1 MRKSVGTLVL
11 SLLLAAAC
19 SEPFDLAGSDSEIV
33 VQCII
38 DNTERQ
44 ELVLYRTLES
54 ARSNMDYINEA
65 DAYLEDITAEG
76 KEIYFSYSRPGHYY
90 IHGFTPVP
98 GHQYKLTVLIEGHGP
113 ISASTTFP
121 HQAVLEYN
129 ANAHCHIVVSESNPE
144 ARDSLYD
151 CGPSDYIT
159 HFRIIRGSEDP
170 TWFMDTRS
178 SKGGDYIDTEPPMPI
193 YLATTYPDTDTYN
206 ATGPAVGDIIQKN
219 QDWYNKLTSNQFTL
233 NYIIRGAGGTA
244 IVPYPE
250 VAETISARFLE
261 SPSHYKAIRTFLS
274 EKFDNGMPV
283 PEFSVAFLYYGGFT
297 PMNSGQG
304 FPDQYVNRMI
314 NDRNQSLYVFS
325 VSEEYDR
332 YLKDLMVEPN
342 QDWLRLFNR
351 KTIYSNIEG
360 AAGLFGARADCELI
374 PVKEWFGINWEE
386 Q

>member
-1 MRKSVGTLVL
+1 MKSWLALFFT
-11 SLLLAAAC
+11 LLLAAAC
-19 SEPFDLAGSDSEIV
+19 SEQIELVGFDQEIV
-33 VQCII
+33 VQSVLVNGSRQSLSLYWTGNNGSEGKYI
-38 DNTERQ
+38 DGAT
-44 ELVLYRTLES
+44 
-54 ARSNMDYINEA
+54 
-65 DAYLEDITAEG
+65 AYLEDITEG
-76 KEIYFSYSRPGHYY
+76 KGQIPFSSSGKGSYHLNG
-90 IHGFTPVP
+90 ITPVP
-98 GHQYKLTVLIEGHGP
+98 GHEYRLTVLIDKHGP
-113 ISASTTFP
+113 ITACTTFP

-144 ARDSLYD
+144 AKDSLYD
-151 CGPSDYIT
+151 CGPSEYIT
-159 HFRIIRGSEDP
+159 HFRIIRGSENP

-178 SKGGDYIDTEPPMPI
+178 SKSGDYIDTEPPMPI

-283 PEFSVAFLYYGGFT
+283 PEFSVAFLYYGSFT
-297 PMNSGQG
+297 PMYSGQG

-314 NDRNQSLYVFS
+314 NDWNQSLYVFS

-374 PVKEWFGINWEE
+374 PVKEWFGINWEKE

>member
-1 MRKSVGTLVL
+1 MKSWQALFFT
-11 SLLLAAAC
+11 LLLAAAC
-19 SEPFDLAGSDSEIV
+19 SEQIELVGFDQEIV
-33 VQCII
+33 VQSVLV
-38 DNTERQ
+38 NGGRQ
-44 ELVLYRTLES
+44 ELSLYRTKDNS
-54 ARSNMDYINEA
+54 RSEWEYIDGA
-65 DAYLEDITAEG
+65 TAYLEDITEG
-76 KEIYFSYSRPGHYY
+76 KGQMPFASAGNGSYYLQGFSPAPGHK
-90 IHGFTPVP
+90 
-98 GHQYKLTVLIEGHGP
+98 YKLTILIDGHDP

-144 ARDSLYD
+144 AKDSLYD
-151 CGPSDYIT
+151 CGPSEYIT
-159 HFRIIRGSEDP
+159 HFRIIRGSENP

-178 SKGGDYIDTEPPMPI
+178 SKSGDYIDTEPPMPI

-342 QDWLRLFNR
+342 QD
-351 KTIYSNIEG
+351 
-360 AAGLFGARADCELI
+360 
-374 PVKEWFGINWEE
+374 
-386 Q
+386 